1 MLYAVQWAQQTG
13 QTQQTIVARE
23 LFTAWF
29 GIEFDGTG
37 ALLAES
43 NTAWTVVTE
52 HITRLQSLITNDGA
66 YQAWKSPANLFC
78 GDFGVQFGWNTV
90 MLNSDG
96 QKVDSLATVEQ
107 MYHDWKSYIGGEQQP
122 YWVPSLNA
130 YYLISPTTFNGG
142 AMCSDTNGLEGLN
155 SFGNSESLKSIT
167 LDGLNYPVYREALS
181 DFVLIC
187 PNVLGASTA
196 SDSSAGNILL
206 SDIGTLTM
214 TAALIDRPQL
224 SFVKP
229 MSTVMLHEILHMVTR
244 WDVTTAGTISGQNM
258 IVDHSYKMMDCL
270 SMALSP
276 WVVTKNDG
284 STVTKYAYQNTEN
297 YVYFALAWWYYNSQT
312 RGTDTPATFYA
323 GLLQKWDHT

>member
-1 MLYAVQWAQQTG
+1 MLNAVKWAQQTG

-29 GIEFDGTG
+29 GIRFDGTG

-52 HITRLQSLITNDGA
+52 HITRLQSLITNGGA

-78 GDFGVQFGWNTV
+78 GDFGEPFGWDTV
-90 MLNSDG
+90 MFDSAGRQLN
-96 QKVDSLATVEQ
+96 SLATVEDI
-107 MYHDWKSYIGGEQQP
+107 YHDWASYIGGSQVP
-122 YWVPSLNA
+122 YYVPSLNN
-130 YYLISPTTFNGG
+130 YYLLSPTTFS
-142 AMCSDTNGLEGLN
+142 ADTMCSDTSGLQGLN
-155 SFGNSESLKSIT
+155 SFGNSDSLKSIPR
-167 LDGLNYPVYREALS
+167 DGLNYPVYREALS

-206 SDIGTLTM
+206 SDIGTLTV
-214 TAALIDRPQL
+214 TADLVDRPQL

-229 MSTVMLHEILHMVTR
+229 MSTVILHEILHMVTR

-258 IVDHSYKMMDCL
+258 IVDHSYNMMDCL

-276 WVVTKNDG
+276 WIVTQDG

-297 YVYFALAWWYYNSQT
+297 YVHFALAWWYYNSKT
-312 RGTDTPATFYA
+312 VGTDTPATFYA
-323 GLLQKWDHT
+323 GFLQKWDHS